1 MVASCAALYFADHVV
16 LVQLLAV
23 VEGAQAVGG
32 IAEGQAAGVMGAG
45 GALAE

>member
-1 MVASCAALYFADHVV
+1 MVATCAALYFADHVV

-32 IAEGQAAGVMGAG
+32 IAEGQAAGVVGAR